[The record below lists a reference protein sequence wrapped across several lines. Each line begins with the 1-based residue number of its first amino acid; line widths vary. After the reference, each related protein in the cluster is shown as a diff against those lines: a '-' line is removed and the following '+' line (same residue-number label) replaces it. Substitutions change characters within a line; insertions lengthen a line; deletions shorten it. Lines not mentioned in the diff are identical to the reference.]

1 MKMIKTLML
10 IMIASTSAACSGEAP
25 VDKSTLRVPT
35 VQAKAMTDFDASD
48 DAKIDKALD
57 MVVSTLF
64 LRDGGELK
72 RKELRELFVSLKTR
86 FPDLYQEVVAVSVIK
101 EPGGHKAHMRV
112 AVKSALGRG
121 PVDPSFYRA
130 NVYVYEDEIVLTP
143 EGWKSLANPQ
153 PIEYYWLDLY
163 DEPSVRKHLKDS
175 GMDLI

>member
-1 MKMIKTLML
+1 MKMIKTFLLMIVIL
-10 IMIASTSAACSGEAP
+10 TASCSGETP

-35 VQAKAMTDFDASD
+35 VQAKAMTDFDAKD
-48 DAKIDKALD
+48 DASIDKALK
-57 MVVSTLF
+57 MVVGTLF
-64 LRDGGELK
+64 LGDGVGPK

-86 FPDLYQEVVAVSVIK
+86 FPDLYQEVVAYSVIM

-153 PIEYYWLDLY
+153 PIEYYWLDQY
-163 DEPSVRKHLKDS
+163 DETSVRAHLKDS
-175 GMDLI
+175 GMTLI